1 MRRRVDHAQRVE
13 LILKN
18 AQKLFGELG
27 YPRVTLKLLS
37 KRCNL
42 SRTVIY
48 RYYSSKRKVFEAVV
62 YRASTT
68 LGVQFLRFVQ
78 ENPTKTACEK
88 LRFIL
93 YSITEYMEQ
102 NAPLLDAVVEYLIDL
117 QRKGESVSR
126 RVSKHTALLRL
137 SLFRLI
143 REGMNRGEFQ
153 EFAPGQIAGVFYEQ
167 LMGAA
172 LQIAV
177 TNTHDPQEFRNL
189 LDLTLYAMKHTPTW
203 KE

>member
-48 RYYSSKRKVFEAVV
+48 RYYNSKRKVFEAVA

-68 LGVQFLRFVQ
+68 LGLQFLRFVQ
-78 ENPTKTACEK
+78 ENPTKEASEK

-102 NAPLLDAVVEYLIDL
+102 NAPLLDAIVEYLIEL
-117 QRKGESVSR
+117 QRRGENVTR
-126 RVSKHTALLRL
+126 RVSRHTALLRL
-137 SLFRLI
+137 SLFRII
-143 REGMNRGEFQ
+143 REGMDRGEFQ
-153 EFAPGQIAGVFYEQ
+153 EFSPLQIAGVFYEQ

-177 TNTHDPQEFRNL
+177 TNTHDPQDFRNL
-189 LDLTLYAMKHTPTW
+189 LDLTIYAIKHTPKW
-203 KE
+203 GE